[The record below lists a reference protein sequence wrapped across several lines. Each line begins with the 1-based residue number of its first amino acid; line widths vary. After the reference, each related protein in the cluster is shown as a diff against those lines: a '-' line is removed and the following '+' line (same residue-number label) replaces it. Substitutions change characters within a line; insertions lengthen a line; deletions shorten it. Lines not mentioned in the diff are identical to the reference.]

1 LIDQIKALQNHPGFD
16 FSFDTFV
23 DFEDALVSYTEN
35 GIDTYQAF
43 FSELQKAGIHRKWAI
58 YTREDTTFQSA
69 NMSHLLMSNDIEV
82 DVFQNK
88 KMVLS
93 FLGISEADLGANTL
107 PRVTAHNPEYPAAG
121 LNHRPCLRQGRP
133 GERFD
138 GARNAVPTV

>member
-1 LIDQIKALQNHPGFD
+1 MGKIEFRILKEVRCVHFKGNGDISFTYLIDQIKALQNEPGFD

-23 DFEDALVSYTEN
+23 DFENALVSYTEN

-58 YTREDTTFQSA
+58 YTKDDTTFQSA

-88 KMVLS
+88 TMALS
-93 FLGISEADLGANTL
+93 FLGISEADLRADA
-107 PRVTAHNPEYPAAG
+107 VNP
-121 LNHRPCLRQGRP
+121 
-133 GERFD
+133 
-138 GARNAVPTV
+138 